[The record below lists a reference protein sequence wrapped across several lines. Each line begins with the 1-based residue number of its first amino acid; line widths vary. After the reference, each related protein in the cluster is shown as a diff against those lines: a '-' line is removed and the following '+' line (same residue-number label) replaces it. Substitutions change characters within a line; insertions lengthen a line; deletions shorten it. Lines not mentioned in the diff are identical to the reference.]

1 MKYTM
6 IKPGKANINGRYF
19 DWKEGQVVDLST
31 YEKSVLTRGGYVG
44 EAAKQPAKRPK
55 AAEKR
60 KLVLE
65 KK

>member
-6 IKPGKANINGRYF
+6 IKPGKANINGHSF

-44 EAAKQPAKRPK
+44 EHAKTRRNDRPK
-55 AAEKR
+55 NK
-60 KLVLE
+60 
-65 KK
+65 